1 MPIGPTQTKH
11 YPEKITLMNN
21 FTLTRRGL
29 LKALLHTLA
38 AGAAAA
44 VGGHYYSTKFEPNR
58 LVVERVDIPI
68 KGLHPDLHGFRIA
81 QLSDIHLHPYTR
93 LDLVQAAVA
102 HVNQLQPDLVLLTG
116 DYVLESA
123 HTIFDLAPVLATLTA
138 GFGVLA
144 GIGNHDLWT
153 NADIVHE
160 GLTQAGIPLLRNSG
174 RALEIGRAVLFVAG
188 LDDGW
193 SGRPNLDTALA
204 ARPAGAATVLMFHEP
219 DLADAIAP
227 DGRINLQLSGH
238 SHGGQ
243 VRLPGLG
250 APILPYLGQK
260 YDQGLYSLRD
270 MWLYTNRG
278 LGVVGP
284 PVRFNCPPEVT
295 DLTLTGV

>member
-1 MPIGPTQTKH
+1 
-11 YPEKITLMNN
+11 
-21 FTLTRRGL
+21 
-29 LKALLHTLA
+29 
-38 AGAAAA
+38 
-44 VGGHYYSTKFEPNR
+44 
-58 LVVERVDIPI
+58 
-68 KGLHPDLHGFRIA
+68 
-81 QLSDIHLHPYTR
+81 
-93 LDLVQAAVA
+93 
-102 HVNQLQPDLVLLTG
+102 
-116 DYVLESA
+116 
-123 HTIFDLAPVLATLTA
+123 
-138 GFGVLA
+138 
-144 GIGNHDLWT
+144 LWT